1 MQNEIDAISDKYL
14 DMQLQSDQATSEN
27 KLLQDQIKLLTESNN
42 SYQRKIDE
50 IYSCNILIAKQD
62 DIVSNISASTVS
74 QPEARFTDNVQLEIK
89 KLHKQ
94 LLKKEQVIHQLK
106 YLVGKQ
112 QAQAQQPGYFLEVE
126 GNDIVDD
133 TMSVLSNR
141 QRFNGTF
148 GAVRGQDG
156 GNGPRKTIKL
166 TKENV
171 EEVKA
176 AENPTEAEEYTGK
189 EYQAFIYQILSDKT
203 RQATEEEL
211 DLVAIS
217 QIIEPSKLRKYL
229 TMHNELVQDVKKMK
243 EENLEFHTENK
254 SLQDQLTMEMMK
266 NPATET
272 ITSARLEYEVR
283 QTEKKKE
290 LEMKAIKKDHKA

>member
-1 MQNEIDAISDKYL
+1 
-14 DMQLQSDQATSEN
+14 
-27 KLLQDQIKLLTESNN
+27 
-42 SYQRKIDE
+42 
-50 IYSCNILIAKQD
+50 
-62 DIVSNISASTVS
+62 
-74 QPEARFTDNVQLEIK
+74 
-89 KLHKQ
+89 
-94 LLKKEQVIHQLK
+94 
-106 YLVGKQ
+106 
-112 QAQAQQPGYFLEVE
+112 
-126 GNDIVDD
+126 
-133 TMSVLSNR
+133 MSVLSNR

-171 EEVKA
+171 EEVEA
-176 AENPTEAEEYTGK
+176 AENPAEAEEYTGK

-290 LEMKAIKKDHKA
+290 LEMKAIKKDHKAQGKKIEELSRELFEQRELLRMVKDSISGDDITRKEKTQNLEQNVLQLQQLFQKAQKDAEIVNLAHETTKKKVVQRDERIKNLETKLLAAKKKQ